1 MIAAAGE
8 AGQVLRR
15 TAAVLVA
22 FVAALLA
29 FATLGAGTA
38 FADGEDIHGRLM
50 DNGTPLANVRIV
62 VTTTDDKPVGD
73 VRTGPDGA
81 WVVPLPAAGT
91 YKISLDTSTLPPG
104 EKLTNPDLAT
114 VTKDVIDG
122 QQKPQ
127 LFPVGGAGPTKV
139 FHDDTN
145 RTAQLI
151 AEGLRFGLILSLAA
165 VGLSLVYGTTGL
177 VNFAHGE
184 LVTYG
189 ALIAYWLN
197 VSHGLQLVGAAALA
211 VVICGATGWAQDV
224 LFWGKLRKRGTGLL
238 AMMIA
243 SIGLALLVRYIF
255 LYFYGGDND
264 AYTDYRGQ
272 VAVKPGPL
280 PIALAP
286 RDYWSMGIAAVA
298 LVLTIVALNRT
309 KLGKATRAVADN
321 PALAAASGIDVNRV
335 IRTVWTV
342 GAALAG
348 LAGILLG
355 LAQQVQFQMGQN
367 ILLLIFAAV
376 TLGGL
381 GTALGA
387 VLGSLVIG
395 VGIQISTL
403 WVSPELKNVGALGAL
418 IVILMVRPQGIL
430 GLRERIG

>member
-1 MIAAAGE
+1 
-8 AGQVLRR
+8 
-15 TAAVLVA
+15 VLVA
-22 FVAALLA
+22 FVVALLA
-29 FATLGAGTA
+29 LATFGAGRA
-38 FADGEDIHGRLM
+38 LADGEDIHGRLV
-50 DNGTPLANVRIV
+50 DDGKPLANVRIV

-81 WVVPLPAAGT
+81 WVVPLPGGGT
-91 YKISLDTSTLPPG
+91 YKVSLDTSTLPPG
-104 EKLTNPDLAT
+104 ETLRDPSLAT
-114 VTKDVIDG
+114 VTKVVFDG

-127 LFPVGGAGPTKV
+127 LFPVGGTGPV
-139 FHDDTN
+139 AVYHDSTN

-165 VGLSLVYGTTGL
+165 VGLSLIYGTTGL
-177 VNFAHGE
+177 VNFSHGE

-197 VSHGLQLVGAAALA
+197 VTHGLQLIGAAALA
-211 VVICGATGWAQDV
+211 VVICGATGWAQDA
-224 LFWGKLRKRGTGLL
+224 LFWGRLRKRGTGLL

-272 VAVKPGPL
+272 VAIKPGPL

-286 RDYWSMGIAAVA
+286 RDYWSMGVAVLA
-298 LVLTIVALNRT
+298 LIVVIVALNRT
-309 KLGKATRAVADN
+309 RLGKATRAVSDN

-342 GAALAG
+342 GGALAG

-381 GTALGA
+381 GTAFGA

-395 VGIQISTL
+395 VGIQVSTL

-418 IVILMVRPQGIL
+418 IVILLVRPQGIL
-430 GLRERIG
+430 GLRERVG